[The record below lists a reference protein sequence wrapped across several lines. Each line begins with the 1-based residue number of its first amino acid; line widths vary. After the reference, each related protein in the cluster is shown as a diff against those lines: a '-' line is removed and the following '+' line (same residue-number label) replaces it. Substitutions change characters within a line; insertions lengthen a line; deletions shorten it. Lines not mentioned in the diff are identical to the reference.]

1 MKIREKKLFHYDS
14 TYLFVGMYVSLVA
27 FTILVSQVALGQEE
41 LPSFKGMNFS
51 KPSDLYS
58 NKQGILEVSLIVEQ
72 KQGMIGNQSVTSLVY
87 NGSIMAPTLHIKPGE
102 RLIVNLVNNIDETN
116 IHYHG
121 FHVSPVG
128 SSDNVFR
135 VVETGQT
142 ARYVLD
148 IPINHPTG
156 TFWYHP
162 HIHGLATTQVGG
174 GMSGLIEI
182 ESLKDLLP
190 SSLHNITEQ
199 TVALKAFPW
208 SLNGTSINPIY
219 KWADY
224 FTVNGQTNPTL
235 NISSGET
242 QLWKL
247 ANIDPATYY
256 NVTLPGHIFKVIAE
270 DGNPVWE
277 VWDAKSLLLPA
288 GKRFDVLVTGGENG
302 TYPLKSLPYNRSGFS
317 PTSEINLATVNVQG
331 KEGSQTSEVSPSS
344 LVPRQDLGD
353 AQIAVNRTLVFDG
366 SPDNNTAN
374 RFGDVGTNQINGK
387 VFNHSRVDYTV
398 NLGDVEEWTLK
409 NTDNE
414 DHTFH
419 IHVNDFQVMS
429 VNGQPYNAHSLQDM
443 VVIPQGGEVVVR
455 IPFTDFV
462 GKFFFHCHILPHED
476 TGMMGVVEVVDPFT
490 PQE

>member
-1 MKIREKKLFHYDS
+1 MKTREKKLLYYNS
-14 TYLFVGMYVSLVA
+14 TYLFVGMFVSLVT
-27 FTILVSQVALGQEE
+27 FTIVASQVALGQEE
-41 LPSFKGMNFS
+41 SSAFKGMNFS
-51 KPSDLYS
+51 KPSDVYS
-58 NKQGILEVSLIVEQ
+58 NKQGILEVSLIVEE
-72 KQGMIGNQSVTSLVY
+72 KRGAIGNQSVTALVY
-87 NGSIMAPTLHIKPGE
+87 NGSLMAPTLHIKPGE

-142 ARYVLD
+142 AKYVID

-182 ESLKDLLP
+182 EGLKDLLP
-190 SSLHNITEQ
+190 SSLQNITEQ

-224 FTVNGQTNPTL
+224 FTVNGQTNPTI

-247 ANIDPATYY
+247 ANIDPGTYY
-256 NVTLPGHIFKVIAE
+256 NITLPGHTFKVIAE

-288 GKRFDVLVTGGENG
+288 GKRFDVLVTGKENG

-317 PTSEINLATVNVQG
+317 PTSEVNLATVNVQG
-331 KEGSQTSEVSPSS
+331 KDGSQTGEVTPS
-344 LVPRQDLGD
+344 LVPRHDLED
-353 AQIAVNRTLVFDG
+353 AQITAHRTLVFDG
-366 SPDNNTAN
+366 SPDNQTAN

-387 VFNHSRVDYTV
+387 VFDHNRVDYTV
-398 NLGDVEEWTLK
+398 KLGDVEEWTLK

-419 IHVNDFQVMS
+419 IHVNDFQIMS
-429 VNGQPYNAHSLQDM
+429 VNGQPYNAHGLQDM

-490 PQE
+490 PLE